1 MMRRL
6 GSKAFLIIAA
16 VLVAGA
22 LPQGVAGQ
30 TDPSPGNP
38 PPLSRDDLPP
48 FPEKPF
54 IPPDWAPIPDDLIIT
69 IVREDQIA
77 GQFRILDITLNHEI
91 DEETLAALATLLRD
105 SDDMTYLRTY
115 IVYYLPGMTPGSRG
129 WATTHFLPD
138 LEVNFVG
145 PDLPANQAQPL

>member
-1 MMRRL
+1 MRSL
-6 GSKAFLIIAA
+6 GSKALLIAA
-16 VLVAGA
+16 AVIAAGA
-22 LPQGVAGQ
+22 VPGNVAGQ

-38 PPLSRDDLPP
+38 PPLSRADLPP

-54 IPPDWAPIPDDLIIT
+54 IPPDWAPIPDDLVIT

-77 GQFRILDITLNHEI
+77 GQFRILDVTLNHEI
-91 DEETLAALATLLRD
+91 DEETLTALANLLRD

-115 IVYYLPGMTPGSRG
+115 IVYYLPGMEPGSRG

-145 PDLPANQAQPL
+145 PELPPDQTTPF